1 VFAFFPYK
9 SESFVMHPILKK
21 NTFFVKEHRGIFKA
35 ANNFDVLDPESGETI
50 LHCREENLCFFSK
63 MFRFTKYKRMTPFDI
78 KIETPGGEPVVR
90 VKRGV
95 SIFLSKVDVLNGA
108 NERIGGFKQ
117 KLFSI
122 GGKFS
127 LMDGQDNHVC
137 SLKGKWTGWNFK
149 FVTDDGLE
157 FAHVTKK
164 WAGLGKE
171 LFTSADNY
179 VLSISEEVP
188 SDSEVRQLI
197 LASVLCIDMVLKE

>member
-1 VFAFFPYK
+1 
-9 SESFVMHPILKK
+9 MNPILNK
-21 NTFFVKEHRGIFKA
+21 NTFFVKEHTGIFKA

-50 LHCREENLCFFSK
+50 LHCREEKLGF
-63 MFRFTKYKRMTPFDI
+63 FTKMLRFSDYKRMTPFDI
-78 KIETPGGEPVVR
+78 TIKTPGGEPVVR
-90 VKRGV
+90 IKRGV

-117 KLFSI
+117 KFFSI
-122 GGKFS
+122 GGKFT
-127 LMDGQDNHVC
+127 LMDGQDNPVC
-137 SLKGKWTGWNFK
+137 TLKGKWTGWNFK
-149 FVTDDGLE
+149 FVTDDGIE

-179 VLSISEEVP
+179 VLNISEQVP
-188 SDSEVRQLI
+188 PESEVRQLI